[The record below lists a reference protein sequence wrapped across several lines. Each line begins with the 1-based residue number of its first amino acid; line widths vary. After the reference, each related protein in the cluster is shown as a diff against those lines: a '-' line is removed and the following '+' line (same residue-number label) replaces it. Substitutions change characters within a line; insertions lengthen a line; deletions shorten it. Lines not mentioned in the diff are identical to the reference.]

1 MSDMQRA
8 FVQNEILCAVPCIG
22 RIFPCVKPEVGDV
35 IAIKYVYHV
44 KFHSQYL
51 FTRFIS
57 EVPHLIMTTYNRYI
71 YTTVTQLH
79 R

>member
-1 MSDMQRA
+1 MQRA

-44 KFHSQYL
+44 KFHSI
-51 FTRFIS
+51 F
-57 EVPHLIMTTYNRYI
+57 VHKI
-71 YTTVTQLH
+71 YFRCFKPQNDNI
-79 R
+79 